1 MIKVL
6 VLPTLEDQIN
16 FSHGF
21 KPSNYFLKE
30 FGTEGEVDA
39 YFRGIS
45 CVYDLAEYRIVWQN
59 DSSLRIVV
67 DGDKSFISFQNPKE
81 KTSFV
86 YGLEDGSDFVSVKAY
101 RDGTDEF
108 IALSRLLGLGA

>member
-1 MIKVL
+1 MVL
-6 VLPTLEDQIN
+6 VLPTQEDQSN
-16 FSHGF
+16 FSHGV
-21 KPSNYFLKE
+21 KPCNYFLKK

-45 CVYDLAEYRIVWQN
+45 CVCDLAEYRIVWQN

-81 KTSFV
+81 KTAFV
-86 YGLEDGSDFVSVKAY
+86 DGLEDGCDFVSVEAY
-101 RDGTDEF
+101 RDGTVKF
-108 IALSRLLGLGA
+108 NALSRLLGLDV